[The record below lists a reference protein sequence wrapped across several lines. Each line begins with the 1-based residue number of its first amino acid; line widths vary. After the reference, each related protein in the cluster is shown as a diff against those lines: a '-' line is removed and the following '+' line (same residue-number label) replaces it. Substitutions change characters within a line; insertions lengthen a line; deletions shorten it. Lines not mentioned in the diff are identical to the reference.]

1 MIINLQLLKNIF
13 YILWS
18 HLNVQLVT
26 KLNIS
31 DCHQLDSNRL
41 TIGHN
46 TKKWVEEERKEE
58 ETISIVIINYLST
71 KWLGH
76 YNPNYIVVWSIQT
89 ISWSGLS

>member
-18 HLNVQLVT
+18 HLNVQLTT

-41 TIGHN
+41 AIGHN
-46 TKKWVEEERKEE
+46 TKKWVKEE
-58 ETISIVIINYLST
+58 EDEETIITIIINY
-71 KWLGH
+71 
-76 YNPNYIVVWSIQT
+76 
-89 ISWSGLS
+89 ISLQSD